1 MRASHL
7 HSFDGTEIY
16 YTVSGQG
23 PIDFVLCDG
32 IGCDGFIWRY
42 LRDELATRGRIIHA
56 HMRGH
61 GRSHKPRDPRHVE
74 IRHLADDLNLVL
86 TAERQN
92 PTVVLGHSM
101 GVQVALELW
110 HRHPHHV
117 GALILMCG
125 SYGNPV
131 ATFHDDPTLER
142 ILPLIKQAAHLG
154 GDRLHRIWK
163 RLIGLPIAFHV
174 AQATEIHP
182 DLTRR
187 EDFEPYLKH
196 LADMNPGLFFRMLGC
211 AGDHS
216 AEAYL
221 SEIDVPVLVI
231 AGEHDRFTPARLSEK
246 MADGIPNAQLLLVE
260 DGTHTA
266 PIEHPVLVNLSVTDF
281 LDKLDWTPPHLDT

>member
-1 MRASHL
+1 MRKSRL
-7 HSFDGTEIY
+7 SSFDGTELH

-23 PIDFVLCDG
+23 PVDFVLCDG

-42 LRDELATRGRIIHA
+42 LQDVLTQRGRVIHP

-61 GRSHKPRDPRHVE
+61 GLSQRPTDASLVE

-110 HRHPHHV
+110 HRYPHHV

-131 ATFHDDPTLER
+131 STFHDDPTLER
-142 ILPLIKQAAHLG
+142 ILPLIKQAARLG

-163 RLIGLPIAFHV
+163 RLIELPIAFNV

-196 LADMNPGLFFRMLGC
+196 LATMHPALFFRMLDC
-211 AGDHS
+211 AGQHS
-216 AEAYL
+216 AEHYL
-221 SEIDVPVLVI
+221 SEINIPALVI
-231 AGEHDRFTPARLSEK
+231 AGEHDRFTPARLSEY
-246 MADGIPNAQLLLVE
+246 MAREIPNAGFLLVE

-266 PIEHPVLVNLSVTDF
+266 PIEHPVLVNLSITDF
-281 LDKLDWTPPHLDT
+281 LDNL